1 MSDYRGRIAP
11 TPTGLLHVGHAR
23 TFAQAAERAKRA
35 HGQLLFRIEDLD
47 VHRCRDEFAQK
58 SMEDCR
64 WLGFKWNEGPDV
76 GGTSGPY
83 IQSQRIKYYLEIWK
97 LLHATGLIY
106 PCDKSRKDV
115 ERALVAP
122 HVEDDQEP
130 IFPIELRPDKNLG
143 LDATEPGNQNWRFRI
158 PIGEEIKFH
167 DELQGDQSFTAG
179 KDFGDFLIW
188 RKDGF
193 PSYELA
199 VVADDHAM
207 KITEVVRGADLLLST
222 ARQILLYRALN
233 WTPPQ
238 WAHVPLVA
246 DARGQR
252 LAKRTH
258 GLSIQELREKGITAE
273 AVLTAPLKILS
284 N

>member
-1 MSDYRGRIAP
+1 MSGYRGRIAP

-23 TFAQAAERAKRA
+23 TFAQAAARAERA
-35 HGQLLFRIEDLD
+35 HGQLLFRVEDLD
-47 VHRCRDEFAQK
+47 AQRCRDEFAQK
-58 SMEDCR
+58 SMDDCH
-64 WLGFKWNEGPDV
+64 WLGFAWSEGPDV
-76 GGTSGPY
+76 GGAFGPY
-83 IQSQRIKYYLEIWK
+83 VQSQRINYYREVWK
-97 LLHATGLIY
+97 QLHATGLIY

-122 HVEDDQEP
+122 HVEDEQEP

-143 LDATEPGNQNWRFRI
+143 RDATAPGNQNWRLRV
-158 PIGEEIKFH
+158 PLGEEIKFH

-207 KITEVVRGADLLLST
+207 QITEVVRGADLLLST
-222 ARQILLYRALN
+222 ARQILLYRALH

-238 WAHVPLVA
+238 WAHVPLVT
-246 DARGQR
+246 DAQGQR

-258 GLSIQELREKGITAE
+258 GLSIQELRQKGLTAE
-273 AVLTAPLKILS
+273 TVLTAPLKTLS

>member
-1 MSDYRGRIAP
+1 MSVYRGRIAP

-47 VHRCRDEFAQK
+47 AHRCRDEFAQK

-64 WLGFKWNEGPDV
+64 WLGFEWNEGPDV
-76 GGTSGPY
+76 GGPFGPY
-83 IQSQRIKYYLEIWK
+83 IQSQRIEYYREIWK
-97 LLHATGLIY
+97 QLHATGLIY

-122 HVEDDQEP
+122 HAEDEQEP
-130 IFPIELRPDKNLG
+130 IFPLEFRPNKNHG
-143 LDATEPGNQNWRFRI
+143 ADATEPGNHNWRFRI
-158 PIGEEIKFH
+158 PLGEEIKFI
-167 DELQGDQSFTAG
+167 DQLQGAQSFTAG

-207 KITEVVRGADLLLST
+207 QITEVVRGADLLLST
-222 ARQILLYRALN
+222 ARQLLIYRALH
-233 WTPPQ
+233 WTPPE
-238 WAHVPLVA
+238 WAHVPLVK
-246 DARGQR
+246 DAQGQR

-258 GLSIQELREKGITAE
+258 GLSIQELRAKGFTAD
-273 AVLTAPLKILS
+273 AVLTAPLNALS
-284 N
+284 I

>member
-47 VHRCRDEFAQK
+47 AHRCRDEFAQK

-64 WLGFKWNEGPDV
+64 WLGFVWSEGPDI
-76 GGTSGPY
+76 GGPFGPY
-83 IQSQRIKYYLEIWK
+83 IQSQRLNYYLEVWK
-97 LLHATGLIY
+97 QLHASGLIY

-143 LDATEPGNQNWRFRI
+143 LDATEPGNQNWRFRV

-167 DELQGDQSFTAG
+167 DELQGAQSFTAG

-207 KITEVVRGADLLLST
+207 KITEVVRGTDLLLST

-238 WAHVPLVA
+238 WAHVPLVT
-246 DARGQR
+246 DAQGQR

-258 GLSIQELREKGITAE
+258 GLSIQELREKGITATT
-273 AVLTAPLKILS
+273 VLTAPLKALS
-284 N
+284 I